1 MFSAAADETSANQ
14 AFAFISNGNIIIN
27 EADAHG
33 ASLQVVDVT
42 GRVVVSRD
50 VACNV
55 STNGM
60 APGVYV
66 LRLID
71 GDGVK
76 TQKIVID

>member
-1 MFSAAADETSANQ
+1 MTILTKKSATYLRKLLI
-14 AFAFISNGNIIIN
+14 FI
-27 EADAHG
+27 
-33 ASLQVVDVT
+33 VFKT
-42 GRVVVSRD
+42 RRD